1 MTRGWRALGL
11 FWVVVLASLGAG
23 AAALQVLGPPPT
35 MAANT
40 TLPAVEGAPAPPARP
55 VLAAAS
61 PAPVAVAPTAPITD
75 IAARIAPP
83 APPEAD
89 DGRPR
94 IAILL
99 VGIGLSENESRQAM
113 TTLPG
118 AISLGISPYGA
129 APAAM
134 AEAGRVAGHE
144 DFLSL
149 PLEPAQF
156 PLNDAGPHALL
167 TGATAA
173 RNDANLDWALSRYPG
188 YIGATSALDGL
199 RGERFAADTSLY
211 VPLLDIIAG
220 RGLLWVDARPGAR
233 LPPDTVG
240 RPVDMV
246 LDEPPDRA
254 SIEKALAA
262 LEARARDGGAA
273 IGLAG
278 PPRPVLIERL
288 AAWSATLSNRGLH
301 LVAVSTLL
309 PHPAPRPQ
317 IVSQHPTEK

>member
-1 MTRGWRALGL
+1 MTGGWRALGV

-23 AAALQVLGPPPT
+23 AATLQWLGPPPPAST
-35 MAANT
+35 PAA
-40 TLPAVEGAPAPPARP
+40 AAAPSAPARP
-55 VLAAAS
+55 MPAAS
-61 PAPVAVAPTAPITD
+61 MSPAVATLPSAPISKV
-75 IAARIAPP
+75 AARIVPAAPP
-83 APPEAD
+83 PVAD

-99 VGIGLSENESRQAM
+99 VGIGLSEDDSRRAI

-118 AISLGISPYGA
+118 AISLGISPYAA
-129 APAAM
+129 APGAM
-134 AEAGRVAGHE
+134 AKVGRAAGHE

-173 RNDANLDWALSRYPG
+173 RNDANLDWALSRFTG
-188 YIGATSALDGL
+188 YVGTTSALDGL

-240 RPVDMV
+240 RSVDLV

-254 SIEKALAA
+254 SVEKALAA

-288 AAWSATLSNRGLH
+288 AAWTATLAACIWWR
-301 LVAVSTLL
+301 
-309 PHPAPRPQ
+309 
-317 IVSQHPTEK
+317 